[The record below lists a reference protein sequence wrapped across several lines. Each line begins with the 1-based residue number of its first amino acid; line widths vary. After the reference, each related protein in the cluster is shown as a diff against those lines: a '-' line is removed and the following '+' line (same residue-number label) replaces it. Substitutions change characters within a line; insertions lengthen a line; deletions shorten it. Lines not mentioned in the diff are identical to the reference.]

1 MFDKLTIFSDMIV
14 FTQYAM
20 QVVMSFMM
28 LVMIFVLLPRA
39 SVSAKRI
46 NEVLD
51 MSKLESEE
59 IVLENKDFDINRLLH
74 EIREV
79 IEKQVYERGI
89 SLSEK
94 EYNLKYR
101 YLNGSPVHLKRILMN
116 IISNAVKYNKEK
128 GEILLSYYET
138 QVDNRHILFEFQC
151 KDTGVGMSKE
161 FQNHIFEPFTQETG
175 GARSVYGGTGLGMPI
190 TKKLIEK
197 MGGTIK
203 FE

>member
-1 MFDKLTIFSDMIV
+1 M
-14 FTQYAM
+14 
-20 QVVMSFMM
+20 
-28 LVMIFVLLPRA
+28 
-39 SVSAKRI
+39 
-46 NEVLD
+46 LD

-128 GEILLSYYET
+128 ERYCLAIMKHRWMTGIYCLS
-138 QVDNRHILFEFQC
+138 
-151 KDTGVGMSKE
+151 
-161 FQNHIFEPFTQETG
+161 FT
-175 GARSVYGGTGLGMPI
+175 ARIPELG
-190 TKKLIEK
+190 
-197 MGGTIK
+197 
-203 FE
+203 